1 MGFRLYDR
9 TKSCR
14 VNLYHIPFAAL
25 RRGFFLGKPVIPLR
39 GTPEG
44 LFFSHI
50 DNLNRVKS
58 VGPLLAYAG
67 GVGWPS
73 RTPARCIY
81 LSFYISQRPLPRAPP
96 HQNTTTKE
104 HHRIN
109 QRDISPAHPPA
120 LHDLSCR

>member
-1 MGFRLYDR
+1 MGFFLDKIVFRLYDR

-14 VNLYHIPFAAL
+14 VNLYHIPFASL

-44 LFFSHI
+44 VFFSHI

-67 GVGWPS
+67 GVGCPS
-73 RTPARCIY
+73 RTPDRQYIY
-81 LSFYISQRPLPRAPP
+81 FCPHHRSQGTHLI
-96 HQNTTTKE
+96 TTTKQ
-104 HHRIN
+104 HRRIN
-109 QRDISPAHPPA
+109 
-120 LHDLSCR
+120 

>member
-1 MGFRLYDR
+1 MWNFLDKIVFRLYDR

-14 VNLYHIPFAAL
+14 VNLYHTPFASL
-25 RRGFFLGKPVIPLR
+25 RRGFFLGNPVIPLR

-58 VGPLLAYAG
+58 VGALLAYAG

-73 RTPARCIY
+73 PACDAAYIY
-81 LSFYISQRPLPRAPP
+81 FPIIDA
-96 HQNTTTKE
+96 E
-104 HHRIN
+104 G
-109 QRDISPAHPPA
+109 
-120 LHDLSCR
+120 